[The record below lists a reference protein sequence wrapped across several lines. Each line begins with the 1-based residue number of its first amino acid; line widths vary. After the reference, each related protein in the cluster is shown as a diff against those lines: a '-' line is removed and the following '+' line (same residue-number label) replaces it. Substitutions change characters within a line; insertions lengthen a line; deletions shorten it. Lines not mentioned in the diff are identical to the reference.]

1 MRVLKVLMV
10 TVCAAGLLA
19 AVAGASSISMKLSGE
34 GVVNDSTVKAGTPVN
49 VDIYIEND
57 SLFTGF
63 SFGFIVTSPDIKKVI
78 HVADSGNGLNKGGDI
93 KGHNG
98 WQDASIWNFGGVYA
112 VERDWDGN
120 LPDMIGFGGLC
131 IQQEYSPHDIQK
143 VLSFT
148 LVAPDA
154 GTVVVDSAF
163 YPPGGRWLFATP
175 SPAAA
180 HEPDFGGALTFK
192 VVK

>member
-1 MRVLKVLMV
+1 MRVLKVLLV

-19 AVAGASSISMKLSGE
+19 AVAGATSISMKLSGE
-34 GVVNDSTVKAGTPVN
+34 GVVNDSTVKAGTPVS

-63 SFGFIVTSPDIKKVI
+63 SFGFTVTSPDIKNVI

-93 KGHNG
+93 KGFNG

-112 VERDWDGN
+112 VERDWDGS

-143 VLSFT
+143 VGCLPRPHLLRPTSLT
-148 LVAPDA
+148 LGERLRSRSSSRTMSNFRRPANSA
-154 GTVVVDSAF
+154 GLFF
-163 YPPGGRWLFATP
+163 YTG
-175 SPAAA
+175 
-180 HEPDFGGALTFK
+180 
-192 VVK
+192 